1 MVEGEWVSVEV
12 EGMKL
17 RNSKDLNHER
27 ETERMKATELKVSP
41 KWGG

>member
-17 RNSKDLNHER
+17 KDLNHER